1 MFWGRYFAK
10 GFEWK
15 PCIFIATSDS
25 EKWQFVVK
33 LDLSMFVKV
42 S

>member
-1 MFWGRYFAK
+1 LSG
-10 GFEWK
+10 K